1 VKRLTLRAGIGA
13 LLGVLAMGGLAVVP
27 AHGQPAAA
35 PPMIVRFLDVGFGD
49 ATWVTTPEQ
58 RTILVDCGPLSFG
71 KDFAQALRSAGATHI
86 DLLALSNAHPEAVG
100 GCVEIL
106 RRIPVDTAL
115 VPAQLASSPAW
126 KLFLAQ
132 LANTNTRVINAVAG
146 SDPNPIGSVALHVLN
161 PVDNGQ
167 SAPLDEYDDSTVL
180 VLDYLGTRVLL
191 AGDIHARGETQA
203 HTAGLPLFAPFAV
216 MRVPDHASSL
226 SSSERFLNDVQAQYA
241 VVSYALDPTTPA
253 PDDATMARLRS
264 SVGSVFTTAHDGTV
278 VAQIDSFG
286 RVQMNPPAPSA
297 GGDLSLAD
305 Y

>member
-1 VKRLTLRAGIGA
+1 VKRLTLRAGMSA
-13 LLGVLAMGGLAVVP
+13 LLGLLAMGGLAVVP
-27 AHGQPAAA
+27 AHGQQPA
-35 PPMIVRFLDVGFGD
+35 PTTIVRFLDVGFGD

-58 RTILVDCGPLSFG
+58 RTILVDCGPLSYG
-71 KDFAQALRSAGATHI
+71 KDFAQALRSAGTTHI

-106 RRIPVDTAL
+106 RRIPVDTVL
-115 VPAQLASSPAW
+115 VPAQLASGPAW
-126 KLFLAQ
+126 KLFLAE

-146 SDPNPIGSVALHVLN
+146 SDPNPIGSVTVHVLN

-191 AGDIHARGETQA
+191 AGDIHARGELQT
-203 HTAGLPLFAPFAV
+203 HNTGLPLFAPFAV
-216 MRVPDHASSL
+216 LRVPDHGSSASASQA
-226 SSSERFLNDVQAQYA
+226 FLNDVQAQYA

-253 PDDATMARLRS
+253 PDDTTLARLRG
-264 SVGSVFTTAHDGTV
+264 SVGSLYTTAHDGTV

-286 RVQMNPPAPSA
+286 RVQINPPAPSA
-297 GGDLSLAD
+297 GGGASPTE
-305 Y
+305 